1 MTALWVTLAGAGGVL
16 ARYGIATAAGP
27 GAGLWAIG
35 AINVAG
41 SFLLG
46 LALAGGWWS
55 EEARLAVGTGF
66 LGGFTTYSTFTVQAV
81 TEADGGRA
89 ATAALYVAASVA
101 LGLLAAWAG
110 LQLGGRA

>member
-1 MTALWVTLAGAGGVL
+1 MIALWVTLAGAGGVL

-46 LALAGGWWS
+46 LVMSAGWWS

-81 TEADGGRA
+81 SESSGGRLA
-89 ATAALYVAASVA
+89 AAASYVAASVA

>member
-1 MTALWVTLAGAGGVL
+1 MIALWVTLAGAGGVL

-27 GAGLWAIG
+27 GAALWAIG

-46 LALAGGWWS
+46 LVMSAGWWS

-66 LGGFTTYSTFTVQAV
+66 VGGFTTYSTFTVQAV
-81 TEADGGRA
+81 SESSGGRVA
-89 ATAALYVAASVA
+89 AAVSYVAASVA